1 MRDREYNPT
10 PSVRVETQRIERT
23 ERSHSRTGS
32 RVSHEQETQNLRL
45 EIDHLRKKVTLKGT

>member
-10 PSVRVETQRIERT
+10 PSVRVETQHIERT